1 MTVVG
6 GVLLACGML
15 PSGMFETILVPTK
28 RRAEDDAA
36 ERRAVD
42 IAAIHDGE
50 VVGLFVADP
59 RATPVSTKLSAEEVT
74 DVFLEDTDHPAR
86 TLESLAQERDV
97 PVSRA
102 TRVGRPASEIV
113 ACAEAID
120 ADLVVMDTHARSGLK
135 RHLLGSTTE
144 RTLRQSDVPV
154 LCIPVS
160 E

>member
-1 MTVVG
+1 
-6 GVLLACGML
+6 
-15 PSGMFETILVPTK
+15 MFETILVPTK
-28 RRAEDDAA
+28 RRSRDDTA

-42 IAAIHDGE
+42 LAAIHGGE

-74 DVFLEDTDHPAR
+74 EVFLEDTEHPAT
-86 TLESLAQERDV
+86 TLESLAAQRDV
-97 PVSRA
+97 PVSRE
-102 TRVGRPASEIV
+102 TRVGRPASEV
-113 ACAEAID
+113 VSCAEEID
-120 ADLVVMDTHARSGLK
+120 ADLVIMDTHARSGLK

-154 LCIPVS
+154 LCIPRV

>member
-1 MTVVG
+1 
-6 GVLLACGML
+6 
-15 PSGMFETILVPTK
+15 MFETILVPTK
-28 RRAEDDAA
+28 RRVEDDAA
-36 ERRAVD
+36 ERRAID
-42 IAAIHDGE
+42 IAAVHGAE

-59 RATPVSTKLSAEEVT
+59 RATPVSTKLSAEEVKT
-74 DVFLEDTDHPAR
+74 FFLEDTEHPAT
-86 TLESLAQERDV
+86 TLESLAAKRDV
-97 PVSRA
+97 PASRE

-113 ACAEAID
+113 ACAEAVD

-144 RTLRQSDVPV
+144 RTLRQSDIPV